1 MPLIHNQTSLPLEPG
16 KSLFDYADDLAVR
29 VPTSCGRTGECHECI
44 VEVRHGMEALDPLT
58 DSENFL
64 RDNYRLACQATVVDI
79 KADIEFNILR
89 RQPRILTESIE
100 RTDIELDPLTVREGD
115 NVIFKGESAPFAKRK
130 GARASG
136 AMRAGDAHHGPR
148 IIDRYRGRIL
158 GIAADIGTTTV
169 AMNLVDLE
177 TGDILYTAS
186 FENPQR
192 FGGSDVMHRISYET
206 GTYRGELQAV
216 LISSINYEIGEMVRN
231 LRIPHRIRRRQI
243 VEFVAVGN
251 TTMRDMLFGIDVEPI
266 GTRPYKSHIETD
278 FLDGKRDT
286 TTLNVPAHELGIRI
300 NPNAN
305 VYSGPL
311 IASHIGS
318 DVAADLLTIGI
329 DQEDETVMLIDIGTN
344 TEIIAGNRHQLHA
357 SSCPAGPAF
366 EGGNVTY
373 AMPGYDGAV
382 ERVKIPTPRPFRNE
396 GDAGERSETAGD
408 ARGGRVAPA
417 RGGNAEGKGGPSP
430 SQSVRGREQAKPRG
444 PTTQQG
450 MPGEARSVR
459 NPAEA
464 NDNPPLS
471 QSDNDAVGAG
481 LKPAPTTA
489 TPSPLLTTIGNT
501 TPIGICGSGLID
513 LLAELRR
520 HDIMN
525 ELGNFNDGSDEYTF
539 HPENRLTIS
548 RADISALAQAKAAN
562 YCGQNIVLETVGTTP
577 TDYTRLYLAGGF
589 ANYINIQNAI
599 NIGFIPDIPLQRIHK
614 IGNASLQGATIML
627 TNATKRAAIE
637 HLTQQITHIEL
648 ETNPNFF
655 DHFVEGCQF
664 KK

>member
-1 MPLIHNQTSLPLEPG
+1 MPLIHNQTSLPLEAG

-29 VPTSCGRTGECHECI
+29 VPTSCNRNGECHECI
-44 VEVRHGMEALDPLT
+44 VEVRRGMHALEPLNDT
-58 DSENFL
+58 EEFL
-64 RDNYRLACQATVVDI
+64 RENYRLACQARVIDI
-79 KADIEFNILR
+79 EADIEFNILR
-89 RQPRILTESIE
+89 RQPRILTESIQ
-100 RTDIELDPLTVREGD
+100 RDDIELDPLTVREGD
-115 NVIFKGESAPFAKRK
+115 NVIFKGESLPPPLRGGTK
-130 GARASG
+130 GG
-136 AMRAGDAHHGPR
+136 GPR
-148 IIDRYRGRIL
+148 VVDRYRGRIL

-192 FGGSDVMHRISYET
+192 FGGSDVMHRISYDT
-206 GTYRGELQAV
+206 GAFPGELQAV
-216 LISSINYEIGEMVRN
+216 LISSINYEIGEMVRA
-231 LRIPHRIRRRQI
+231 LKIRRRHI

-251 TTMRDMLFGIDVEPI
+251 TTMRDILFGIDVEPV
-266 GTRPYKSHIETD
+266 GQKPYKSHIETE
-278 FLDGKRDT
+278 LLEGKRDT
-286 TTLNVPAHELGIRI
+286 SALNRQAHELGIRI

-305 VYSGPL
+305 IYSGPL

-318 DVAADLLTIGI
+318 DVAADLLTIAI
-329 DQEDETVMLIDIGTN
+329 DEQDETVMLIDIGTN
-344 TEIIAGNRHQLHA
+344 TEIIAGNKHQLHA
-357 SSCPAGPAF
+357 ASCPAGPAF

-373 AMPGYDGAV
+373 AMPGYNGAV
-382 ERVKIPTPRPFRNE
+382 ERVKIPDSDPVGAFRETPLPETTADRRGNPCGCPDYDRSTP
-396 GDAGERSETAGD
+396 SET
-408 ARGGRVAPA
+408 
-417 RGGNAEGKGGPSP
+417 
-430 SQSVRGREQAKPRG
+430 
-444 PTTQQG
+444 
-450 MPGEARSVR
+450 
-459 NPAEA
+459 
-464 NDNPPLS
+464 
-471 QSDNDAVGAG
+471 DAVSARAG
-481 LKPAPTTA
+481 IKPAPTANTGA
-489 TPSPLLTTIGNT
+489 DHTPLLTTIGNT

-525 ELGNFNDGSDEYTF
+525 ELGNFNDGSDEFTF
-539 HPENRLTIS
+539 HHENRLTLS

-562 YCGQNIVLETVGTTP
+562 YCGQNIVLETTGTYP

-599 NIGFIPDIPLQRIHK
+599 NIGFIPNIDPDRITK

-637 HLTQQITHIEL
+637 HLATTITHIEL

-664 KK
+664 KH